1 MHHLT
6 ASTGEASSVPEQPA
20 ETVRYLGI
28 VTYSGQRMAAYETAD
43 GFAILR
49 PISAMGLEARRE
61 LLVPLSC
68 ARSLARRR

>member
-6 ASTGEASSVPEQPA
+6 ASTSEACSLPEQPVEA
-20 ETVRYLGI
+20 VQYLGI
-28 VTYSGQRMAAYETAD
+28 VTYGDRRMAAYETAD